1 MTSEEVRSYIEKT
14 YGGSVLAAFQPM
26 KTIYLAGGCFWGI
39 QKYMDQFDGI
49 IETVVGYANGYLDDP
64 TYEDVKAQK
73 SGHAETVK
81 IVYDEKIISL
91 EEILKKFL
99 LVIDPTSLNKQ
110 GEDEGSSYRSGIYYT
125 DDKDSDIIVQ
135 MIQDEQKKYDKRR
148 LVHAP
153 GNGCFFIVPFY
164 NYSESSVLYYI

>member
-1 MTSEEVRSYIEKT
+1 
-14 YGGSVLAAFQPM
+14 M

-49 IETVVGYANGYLDDP
+49 IETVVGYANGYLDNP

-125 DDKDSDIIVQ
+125 NDKDSDIIVQ
-135 MIQDEQKKYDKRR
+135 MIQDEQKKYDRPIVVEILPLTVFYKAEEYHQKY
-148 LVHAP
+148 LEKNPEGYCHI
-153 GNGCFFIVPFY
+153 GTCFFK
-164 NYSESSVLYYI
+164 NKE

>member
-1 MTSEEVRSYIEKT
+1 
-14 YGGSVLAAFQPM
+14 M

-135 MIQDEQKKYDKRR
+135 MIQDEQKKYDRPIVVEILPLTVFYKAEEYHQKY
-148 LVHAP
+148 LEKNPEGYCHI
-153 GNGCFFIVPFY
+153 GTCFFK
-164 NYSESSVLYYI
+164 NKE

>member
-1 MTSEEVRSYIEKT
+1 
-14 YGGSVLAAFQPM
+14 M

-135 MIQDEQKKYDKRR
+135 MIQDEQKKYDRPVVVEILPLTVFYKAEEYHQKY
-148 LVHAP
+148 LEKNPEGYCHI
-153 GNGCFFIVPFY
+153 GTCFFK
-164 NYSESSVLYYI
+164 NKE

>member
-1 MTSEEVRSYIEKT
+1 
-14 YGGSVLAAFQPM
+14 M

-125 DDKDSDIIVQ
+125 NDKDSDIIVQ
-135 MIQDEQKKYDKRR
+135 MIQDEQKKYDRPIVVEILPLTVFYKAEEYHQKY
-148 LVHAP
+148 LEKNPEGYCHI
-153 GNGCFFIVPFY
+153 GTCFFK
-164 NYSESSVLYYI
+164 NKE

>member
-1 MTSEEVRSYIEKT
+1 
-14 YGGSVLAAFQPM
+14 
-26 KTIYLAGGCFWGI
+26 
-39 QKYMDQFDGI
+39 MDQFDGI
-49 IETVVGYANGYLDDP
+49 IETVVGYANGYLDNP

-125 DDKDSDIIVQ
+125 NDKDSDIIVQ
-135 MIQDEQKKYDKRR
+135 MIQDEQKKYDRPIVVEILPLTVFYKAEEYHQKY
-148 LVHAP
+148 LEKNPEGYCHI
-153 GNGCFFIVPFY
+153 GTCFFK
-164 NYSESSVLYYI
+164 NKE

>member
-1 MTSEEVRSYIEKT
+1 
-14 YGGSVLAAFQPM
+14 
-26 KTIYLAGGCFWGI
+26 
-39 QKYMDQFDGI
+39 MDQFDGI

-91 EEILKKFL
+91 EEILKKYL

-135 MIQDEQKKYDKRR
+135 MIQDEQKKYDRPIVVEILPLTVFYKAEEYHQKY
-148 LVHAP
+148 LEKNPEGYCHI
-153 GNGCFFIVPFY
+153 GTCFFK
-164 NYSESSVLYYI
+164 NKE

>member
-1 MTSEEVRSYIEKT
+1 
-14 YGGSVLAAFQPM
+14 M

-49 IETVVGYANGYLDDP
+49 IETVVGYANGYLKNP
-64 TYEDVKAQK
+64 SYENVKSQQ

-81 IVYDEKIISL
+81 VVYDEQVLSL
-91 EEILKKFL
+91 EKILRKFL

-125 DDKDSDIIVQ
+125 DENDLDIIVQ
-135 MIQDEQKKYDKRR
+135 VIQDEQKKYAHPIVVEVKPLISFYKAEDYHQKYLDKNPKGYC
-148 LVHAP
+148 HIDT
-153 GNGCFFIVPFY
+153 CFFKDK
-164 NYSESSVLYYI
+164 E

>member
-1 MTSEEVRSYIEKT
+1 
-14 YGGSVLAAFQPM
+14 
-26 KTIYLAGGCFWGI
+26 
-39 QKYMDQFDGI
+39 MDQFDGI

-135 MIQDEQKKYDKRR
+135 MIQDEQKKYDRPIVVEILPLTVFYKAEEYHQKY
-148 LVHAP
+148 LEKNPEGYCHI
-153 GNGCFFIVPFY
+153 GTCFFK
-164 NYSESSVLYYI
+164 NKE

>member
-1 MTSEEVRSYIEKT
+1 
-14 YGGSVLAAFQPM
+14 M

-49 IETVVGYANGYLDDP
+49 IETVVGYANGYLKNP
-64 TYEDVKAQK
+64 SYENVKSQQ

-81 IVYDEKIISL
+81 VVYDEQVLSL
-91 EEILKKFL
+91 EKILRKFL

-125 DDKDSDIIVQ
+125 DENDLDIIVQ
-135 MIQDEQKKYDKRR
+135 VIQDEQKKYVHPIVVEVKPLISFYKAEDYHQKYLDKN
-148 LVHAP
+148 P
-153 GNGCFFIVPFY
+153 GVYCHIDTCFFKDK
-164 NYSESSVLYYI
+164 E

>member
-1 MTSEEVRSYIEKT
+1 
-14 YGGSVLAAFQPM
+14 M

-91 EEILKKFL
+91 EEILKKYL

-135 MIQDEQKKYDKRR
+135 MIQDEQKKYDRPIVVEILPLTVFYKAEEYHQKY
-148 LVHAP
+148 LEKNPEGYCHI
-153 GNGCFFIVPFY
+153 GTCFFK
-164 NYSESSVLYYI
+164 NKE

>member
-1 MTSEEVRSYIEKT
+1 
-14 YGGSVLAAFQPM
+14 M

-135 MIQDEQKKYDKRR
+135 MIQDEQKKYDRPVVVEILPLTVFYKAEEYHQKY
-148 LVHAP
+148 LEKNPEGYCHI
-153 GNGCFFIVPFY
+153 GTCFFKTK
-164 NYSESSVLYYI
+164 E

>member
-1 MTSEEVRSYIEKT
+1 
-14 YGGSVLAAFQPM
+14 M

-135 MIQDEQKKYDKRR
+135 MIQDEQKKYDRPIVVEILPLTVFYKAEEYHQKY
-148 LVHAP
+148 LEKNPEGYCHI
-153 GNGCFFIVPFY
+153 GTCFFQ
-164 NYSESSVLYYI
+164 E